1 MTRTTELRKQQSTAV
16 RLDRDTWTRAGLDI
30 LAEHGV
36 DGVRVEPLAKRL
48 GVTKGS
54 FYWHFRD
61 RADLLDAM
69 LESWRRRATL
79 AIIERVDLS
88 GESAES
94 RLRTLLA
101 LAFAGPSAE
110 KGTDVELAIRLW
122 GRRDLRARQVLAEV
136 DELRLSYFTQL
147 LESAGIAGED
157 ARARALLSYSYMRVA
172 NSLPPGAQGLDMI
185 VRLLL
190 TP

>member
-1 MTRTTELRKQQSTAV
+1 MTRATELKNKPSAAA
-16 RLDRDTWTRAGLDI
+16 RLDRNAWARAGLDI

-88 GESAES
+88 GQSAET

-101 LAFAGPSAE
+101 LAFAGPNAE

-122 GRRDLRARQVLAEV
+122 GRRDLRARQILAEV

-147 LESAGIAGED
+147 LESAGMAGDE
-157 ARARALLSYSYMRVA
+157 ARAPALLSYSYMRVA
-172 NSLPPGAQGLDMI
+172 NSLQSGAEALDAI